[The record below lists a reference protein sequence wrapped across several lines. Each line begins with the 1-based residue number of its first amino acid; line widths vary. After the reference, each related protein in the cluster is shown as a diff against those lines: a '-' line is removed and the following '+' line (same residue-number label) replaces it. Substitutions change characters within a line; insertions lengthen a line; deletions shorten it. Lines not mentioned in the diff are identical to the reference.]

1 MLRLQEFTQAVL
13 TLRLGG
19 AQVDTSGAQARE
31 YSSWRSLLID
41 TAAKEKIIRP
51 EI

>member
-1 MLRLQEFTQAVL
+1 MLRLQKFTQAVL

-31 YSSWRSLLID
+31 YSEAPLKKKKKKKRG
-41 TAAKEKIIRP
+41 
-51 EI
+51 